1 MTQNANTVTRGED
14 LPQILPLIM
23 EMELQRK
30 YILAGILKVDIMYY
44 SILLFKCNISRCYLL
59 DSIKKFSSFKLDAEK
74 PYHEL
79 LTETRNLFELGF
91 VKDDDRRRIQDA
103 FSDLHLKAIRR
114 YIRTIFM
121 QNVNCLKKHYY

>member
-1 MTQNANTVTRGED
+1 MLSLRFND
-14 LPQILPLIM
+14 
-23 EMELQRK
+23 K
-30 YILAGILKVDIMYY
+30 F
-44 SILLFKCNISRCYLL
+44 LF
-59 DSIKKFSSFKLDAEK
+59 FKLDAEK

-114 YIRTIFM
+114 YIRTIFI
-121 QNVNCLKKHYY
+121 QNVNS